1 MSTIGS
7 IQSFIPTLPV
17 RQINQLNQTNLGQ
30 ELGVQNLAGVRPS
43 TSSVGS
49 TASVTGVQPVSF
61 SNILQN
67 AVSQVDGKMRS
78 GEVEQGKLLTGETT
92 NLHQSMI
99 AMQEANLSFS
109 LMVQVRNKLVD
120 SYQELMKMQV

>member
-17 RQINQLNQTNLGQ
+17 RQINQLNQTNLGK
-30 ELGVQNLAGVRPS
+30 ELGVQNLPGLRPS
-43 TSSVGS
+43 SVAAS
-49 TASVTGVQPVSF
+49 ASVEGLQPVSF
-61 SNILQN
+61 SSILQN
-67 AVSQVDGKMRS
+67 AVGQVDGKLKS